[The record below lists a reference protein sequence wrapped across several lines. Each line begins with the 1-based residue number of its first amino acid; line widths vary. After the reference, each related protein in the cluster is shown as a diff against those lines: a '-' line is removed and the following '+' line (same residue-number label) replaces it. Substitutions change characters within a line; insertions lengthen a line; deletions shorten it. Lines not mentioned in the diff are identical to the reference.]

1 MPLVGLACSSP
12 SRGLF
17 AVNPT
22 FCRILQYS
30 KEELLSMDWADISH
44 PDDVQNDLD
53 HYNRILSGELNSYS
67 LEKRYIRKD
76 GLETW
81 VEIDVQCV
89 RTPNGEIDY
98 FIAFV
103 SDINKRKAAEI
114 NQNKEF
120 HQSKMLAEN
129 LQKQVEQLNEF
140 TRIIAH
146 NLRSPV
152 ANLNFLIEFYR
163 REEDPKE
170 REGFFEQFVEVAKN
184 LMGTIDD
191 LSEAL
196 KVQNLRDIPRTT
208 ENLEAALNRARVALG
223 IEIDQSQAD
232 VQSNFSEAPT
242 LVMPRAYLDSIFLN
256 LISNAIRYKKPEQA
270 PVVRISSKREPHAT
284 KLIFEDRGLG
294 IDLDRHGHRLF
305 GLHQIFHKHPESR
318 GVGLFIT
325 HMQVAA
331 LGGKIDVESAEGKGT
346 TFVIVIPDL

>member
-12 SRGLF
+12 TRGLF

-22 FCRILQYS
+22 FCRILQYTQ
-30 KEELLSMDWADISH
+30 EELLSMDWADISH
-44 PDDVQNDLD
+44 PDELQNDLE
-53 HYNRILSGELNSYS
+53 HYQKVLAGDLNSYS

-89 RTPNGEIDY
+89 RTADGSIDY

-114 NQNKEF
+114 NQLQEF
-120 HQSKMLAEN
+120 NQSKVLAEN
-129 LQKQVEQLNEF
+129 LKKQVEQLNEF

-163 REEDPKE
+163 REEDPRE

-196 KVQNLRDIPRTT
+196 KVQNLKDIPRTK
-208 ENLEAALNRARVALG
+208 ENLEAALGRARVALG
-223 IEIDQSQAD
+223 FDLEKSRALIE
-232 VQSNFSEAPT
+232 SNFTAAPEV
-242 LVMPRAYLDSIFLN
+242 VMPRSYLDSIFLN
-256 LISNAIRYKKPEQA
+256 MISNSIRYTNPGEP
-270 PVVRISSKREPHAT
+270 PVIHIQSTRFPGYTELTFK
-284 KLIFEDRGLG
+284 DQGMGL
-294 IDLDRHGHRLF
+294 DLERHGHRLF
-305 GLHQIFHKHPESR
+305 GLHQVFHRHPDSR

-325 HMQVAA
+325 HMQVTA
-331 LGGKIDVESAEGKGT
+331 LGGKIVVESEPGKGIS
-346 TFVIVIPDL
+346 FAFQIPDL